1 MRLVPA
7 LFCAFLLACSGRSSS
22 SSSSS
27 GDSNPLPDASM
38 PPLQVRLLITLGSSS
53 TAGTG
58 ASSTDTRYTNL
69 LAQRLN
75 ARLINL
81 GTGGQTVEAV
91 QQTYLPQALA
101 ALDAG
106 VPPTGQVDIVT
117 FLPLTDFSSKTSAQL
132 SAGYDAVLTQLDG
145 TQAWVVF
152 GLSFVD
158 PQYQCGAA
166 GPLRGPNGECFG
178 ADVVADYAQK
188 DAALRAMM
196 GYHPRVSPVDV
207 PSVEV
212 QHPDYQ
218 QPDGHPNDTGHDFI
232 ARVFLHAI
240 QERLGQDAGP
250 PPYP

>member
-1 MRLVPA
+1 MHITAHLPPSFSNLASHAAVLYRASMRLVPA

-101 ALDAG
+101 ALDAMVAG
-106 VPPTGQVDIVT
+106 CARVRGDAGGPPRPLLRRAHGRGEPVDARRV
-117 FLPLTDFSSKTSAQL
+117 A
-132 SAGYDAVLTQLDG
+132 
-145 TQAWVVF
+145 
-152 GLSFVD
+152 
-158 PQYQCGAA
+158 AA
-166 GPLRGPNGECFG
+166 GAGGG
-178 ADVVADYAQK
+178 
-188 DAALRAMM
+188 
-196 GYHPRVSPVDV
+196 G
-207 PSVEV
+207 
-212 QHPDYQ
+212 
-218 QPDGHPNDTGHDFI
+218 GG
-232 ARVFLHAI
+232 
-240 QERLGQDAGP
+240 ERLGEKAAMRAARAGDP
-250 PPYP
+250 HVAP